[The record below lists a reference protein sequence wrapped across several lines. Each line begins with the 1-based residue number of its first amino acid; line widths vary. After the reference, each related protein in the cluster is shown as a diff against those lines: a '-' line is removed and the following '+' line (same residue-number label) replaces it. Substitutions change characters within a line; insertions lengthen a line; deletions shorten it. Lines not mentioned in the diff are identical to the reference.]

1 MKNKK
6 MWISVILAISIFAG
20 ILLLDL
26 LTKGLIIPN
35 LIPKVGDRVKVI
47 PKFISFIYV
56 KNTGAAWGVFGGK
69 PIFLIIMSIVILA
82 LFITFYVLR
91 VRKVGNKSSCLLGI
105 SVGFI
110 AGGCLGNLIDRIA
123 FGYVRDFINFD
134 FMDFPVFNFAD
145 IALTFGVIVMIVYF
159 LFYYTKEEK
168 VENKKAEIIIEKP
181 QNNENTEKIIENEK
195 ISDNNDQNTENS
207 SGENENER

>member
-105 SVGFI
+105 SVGLI